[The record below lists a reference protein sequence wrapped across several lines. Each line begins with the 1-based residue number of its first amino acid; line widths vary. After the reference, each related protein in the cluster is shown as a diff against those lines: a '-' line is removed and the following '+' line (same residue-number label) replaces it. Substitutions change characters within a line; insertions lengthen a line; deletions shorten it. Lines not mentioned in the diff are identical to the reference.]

1 MKKLLTSLFILIFV
15 GIGFSQ
21 VTTLWEKS
29 AANASL
35 PSWFSTTLSTERGFG
50 YGLVNGNHRLYIPSR
65 NVGNFIYIYN
75 ALTGDSVGTL
85 SNAGMTGGT
94 FPINDVGVSNDGVIF
109 VCNLTTNANTSPFKV
124 YRYSTEL
131 DTPVVVINYTATAAA
146 RLGDKFTVT
155 GSASDNSLTI
165 WAASANTQELYKFT
179 TTDNGTTFT
188 ASIIPLGGL
197 SGTSFGSAS
206 VGPIDSNF
214 YWNATGLNPNK
225 YNADGSVV
233 ETVPGSVVVTGSNS
247 IRYLT
252 KIIGDEYFVTFAFGS
267 GNENGRVVKVP
278 GGDPALATLVGTT
291 TTLGTNTNGIGA
303 GDVEVRKLSKYLY
316 QVFVLSSN
324 NGFGAYQV
332 DLTPTL
338 SGDYYIGAPGTGPS
352 GSNPNFA
359 TLGEA
364 FDVIYDATIA
374 GDCNFYIT
382 SDITEPN
389 IGSGIGLAKDPGAFN
404 LTFKPFTGVQPVIT
418 LNYPADANSGPSG
431 AMIIGIPTRGN
442 ISWDSLKTTRN
453 IVIDGSNTVGGTTR
467 DLTFQTALTA
477 HRNAMPLVIVGD
489 VANIVVKNTN
499 IYYRP
504 QTVSTAGNLFIGA
517 VMVRSRN
524 YLGQDWVP
532 HDIVFENN
540 HLSGNFDGVAQN
552 AQGYGCFQS
561 TTPLPATYPYNITLN
576 GNLIEGKRRGV
587 ALYRAGSHTI
597 SNNEIK
603 LNQNIAA
610 NTTNEAIYAVD
621 VDTGSVVNIYN
632 NKISQVSSITNAA
645 SSGNAAISIETFGTY
660 NVYNNFIYGFNLTAT
675 NPTAYLYG
683 IKNSSANATLNCYF
697 NSIHMNDI
705 SVSGTITYN
714 GLLISNGTNDIKNN
728 IVVSSEQDFVSYCI
742 NRPGT
747 TGTLTSDYND
757 FYAVSSTNG
766 NVGFWN
772 TAATQSLI
780 DWQTAS
786 GQDANSINADP
797 LFVSGTDLHLSSL
810 STPVLGEGVAIP
822 GITTDFDGETR
833 DSIPE
838 IGADEF
844 PGIIPVE
851 LTSFAAN
858 VSDGKVKLSWTTASE
873 KNNRGF
879 EIQRSNGSEFSTL
892 TFVEGKGTTTERQS
906 YSFVDDNPGFG
917 VVKYRL
923 KQIDFNGTYTYSNVI
938 EVDVTSPMT
947 FDLAQNYPNPFNPTT
962 TIRYTIAKAANVSLV
977 IYNVLGE
984 EILTLVNNQFTE
996 PGIYNVVFDASNLAS
1011 GTYIYRLTADEF
1023 VMTKKMVLT
1032 K

>member
-29 AANASL
+29 AASASL
-35 PSWFSTTLSTERGFG
+35 PTWFSTTGGTERGFG
-50 YGLVNGNHRLYIPSR
+50 YGLVNGNHRLYIASR
-65 NVGNFIYIYN
+65 NGGNFIYIYN

-85 SNAGMTGGT
+85 STAGMTGGT
-94 FPINDVGVSNDGVIF
+94 FAINDIGVSNDGVIF
-109 VCNLTTNANTSPFKV
+109 VCNLTTGANTSPFKV

-131 DTPVVVINYTATAAA
+131 DSPIVVINYTATAAA

-155 GSASDNSLTI
+155 GSASDNSLII

-179 TTDNGTTFT
+179 TTDNGATFT
-188 ASIIPLGGL
+188 ESVVPLGGL
-197 SGTSFGSAS
+197 TGTSFGSAS

-214 YWNATGLNPNK
+214 YWNAGGFNPKK
-225 YNADGSVV
+225 YNADGSEVG
-233 ETVPGSVVVTGSNS
+233 TVPGSVVATGSNS

-252 KIIGDEYFVTFAFGS
+252 KIIGDEYFVTFAYGS

-278 GGDPALATLVGTT
+278 GGDPTLATLVGTT
-291 TTLGTNTNGIGA
+291 TTLGTNSNGNGT

-316 QVFVLSSN
+316 QVFVLSTN

-332 DLTPTL
+332 DLTPTF

-374 GDCNFYIT
+374 GDCNFFIT

-389 IGSGIGLAKDPGAFN
+389 IGSGIGLAKDPGSFT
-404 LTFKPFTGVQPVIT
+404 LTFKPYTGVQPIIT

-442 ISWDSLKTTRN
+442 ISWDSMKTTRN

-477 HRNAMPLVIVGD
+477 HRNSMPLVIVGD
-489 VANIVVKNTN
+489 VANVVVKNTN

-552 AQGYGCFQS
+552 AQGYGCYQS
-561 TTPLPATYPYNITLN
+561 GTPLPLNYPYNITLN

-645 SSGNAAISIETFGTY
+645 SSGNAAISIETFGIY
-660 NVYNNFIYGFNLTAT
+660 NVYNNFIYGFDLTAT

-714 GLLISNGTNDIKNN
+714 GLLISNGANDIKNN

-772 TAATQSLI
+772 TAATQSLN

-786 GQDANSINADP
+786 GLDANSLSADP

-810 STPVLGEGVAIP
+810 STPVLGQGIAIA

-879 EIQRSNGSEFSTL
+879 EIQRSNGGEFNTL

-923 KQIDFNGTYTYSNVI
+923 KQIDYNGTYAYSNVI
-938 EVDVTSPMT
+938 EVDVTSPIT

-996 PGIYNVVFDASNLAS
+996 PGTYNVVFDASNLAS
-1011 GTYIYRLTADEF
+1011 GTYIYRLTADDF